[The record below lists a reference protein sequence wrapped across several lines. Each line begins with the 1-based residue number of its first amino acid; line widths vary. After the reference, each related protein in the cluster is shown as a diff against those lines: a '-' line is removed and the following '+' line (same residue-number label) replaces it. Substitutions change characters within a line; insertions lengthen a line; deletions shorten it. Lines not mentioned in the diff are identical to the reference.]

1 MEKKSDEKR
10 SRAQEKESASYIL
23 KYAKDESWYII
34 FGMIFLLGG
43 SVGELAAPFYL
54 GQVISALSNDEFD
67 KVGPYCLQ
75 LFLIIC
81 CSGACGGCR
90 AYTFNVMSEI
100 IARKLRF
107 DFFDS
112 VINKDV
118 AFFDERRTGDLLS
131 RMSNDIQ
138 VVQDCLSTS
147 ISMFIRSSTS
157 IICILTILMIISPS
171 LTGITFG
178 GIIPVVVFAAFY
190 GLAIKKLTK

>member
-1 MEKKSDEKR
+1 LEKKSDEKR

-81 CSGACGGCR
+81 VSFLKVNTIF
-90 AYTFNVMSEI
+90 Y
-100 IARKLRF
+100 
-107 DFFDS
+107 S
-112 VINKDV
+112 VRV
-118 AFFDERRTGDLLS
+118 HVEG
-131 RMSNDIQ
+131 
-138 VVQDCLSTS
+138 VVLIHST
-147 ISMFIRSSTS
+147 
-157 IICILTILMIISPS
+157 
-171 LTGITFG
+171 
-178 GIIPVVVFAAFY
+178 
-190 GLAIKKLTK
+190 